1 MPTRRDL
8 IDIVLDNLGVLV
20 PGQSPGDEIVDRVDN
35 RLDPGFVQLSA
46 SDIVTVYDYGVPNPP
61 SGGDIDNALFLLLGD
76 WFAWKCAAPFNQAD
90 NVALKTLADEAE
102 RALRQIGRPASTRRT
117 LVTDPQLSGQH
128 ISPLIRR
135 F

>member
-8 IDIVLDNLGVLV
+8 IDVVLDNLAVLV

-35 RLDPGFVQLSA
+35 RLDAGFAQLA
-46 SDIVTVYDYGVPNPP
+46 AEDNVTVYDYGTPNPP
-61 SGGDIDNALFLLLGD
+61 SGGDIDNAIFLLLGD

-102 RALRQIGRPASTRRT
+102 RRLRQIGRPASTRRT
-117 LVTDPQLSGQH
+117 LVTDPQLSGRH
-128 ISPLIRR
+128 HGLLIRR